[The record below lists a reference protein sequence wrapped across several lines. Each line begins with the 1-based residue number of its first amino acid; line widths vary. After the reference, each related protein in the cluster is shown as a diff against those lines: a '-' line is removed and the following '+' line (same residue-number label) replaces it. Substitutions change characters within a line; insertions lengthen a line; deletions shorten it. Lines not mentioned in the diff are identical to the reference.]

1 MSNSWLFAVLL
12 LLVLPANLAA
22 QEPYL
27 VAYAGFAGFQAPV
40 WAPKDLGLMEKYGFN
55 GDVILV
61 PGSVRQIQALQ
72 GGSIHFAQVDAAT
85 AINAINQGADLVMI
99 SGSLNSFPYSFMVQ
113 KEIRKP
119 EDLVGKKIGI
129 LAVGGATETAT
140 ILALKA
146 WNVPR
151 QSVTIFPAGDPVG
164 RIVALSTRA
173 IDATVLSYPDIN
185 EAIRV
190 GMHALA
196 DMSEM
201 KEASFPMNVMAA
213 RRSFVEKNRD
223 TVKRLQQAYA
233 EGTYQFI
240 NNKEKG
246 LAVLTKRLRQKN
258 PKVLEETYQY
268 FARKFSFP
276 TRASQVGLRNTLELL
291 SQRTPG
297 AKVDMNVSKYLCPA
311 LLMIAAAPP
320 VAADDDGWAQ
330 QTYVYKTVDGVKI
343 EAQVFDGAG
352 LAPSITV
359 RGPAIVE
366 EPTTTVVIP
375 PKWELSVNNFGDYEM
390 SCDDGAVNVAP
401 KT

>member
-1 MSNSWLFAVLL
+1 MLTRWLFSFLL
-12 LLVLPANLAA
+12 PLLPASLAA
-22 QEPYL
+22 QESYL

-40 WAPKDLGLMEKYGFN
+40 WAPKDLGLMTKYGFN

-85 AINAINQGADLVMI
+85 AINAINQGADLVML
-99 SGSLNSFPYSFMVQ
+99 SGSLNSFPYSFMAQ

-151 QSVTIFPAGDPVG
+151 QSVTIFPAGDPVA
-164 RIVALSTRA
+164 RIAALSTK
-173 IDATVLSYPDIN
+173 
-185 EAIRV
+185 AIRV

-240 NNKEKG
+240 NNKERG
-246 LAVLTKRLRQKN
+246 LAVLSKRLRLKN
-258 PKVLEETYQY
+258 PKGIDETYQY
-268 FARKFSFP
+268 FAKKFSFP
-276 TRASQVGLRNTLELL
+276 TRVSQVGLRNTLELL

-297 AKVDMNVSKYLCPA
+297 AKIDMNVNRYLDEST
-311 LLMIAAAPP
+311 LDELERE
-320 VAADDDGWAQ
+320 GFF
-330 QTYVYKTVDGVKI
+330 KRL
-343 EAQVFDGAG
+343 AG
-352 LAPSITV
+352 
-359 RGPAIVE
+359 
-366 EPTTTVVIP
+366 
-375 PKWELSVNNFGDYEM
+375 KN
-390 SCDDGAVNVAP
+390 
-401 KT
+401 

>member
-1 MSNSWLFAVLL
+1 MSNNWLLAVLI
-12 LLVLPANLAA
+12 LLVVPVRLAA
-22 QEPYL
+22 QEQYL

-246 LAVLTKRLRQKN
+246 LAVLGKRLRLRN
-258 PKVLEETYQY
+258 PKGLEETYQY
-268 FARKFSFP
+268 FAKKFSFP
-276 TRASQVGLRNTLELL
+276 TRVSQVGLRNTLELL

-297 AKVDMNVSKYLCPA
+297 TKLDMNVNKYLDEST
-311 LLMIAAAPP
+311 LDELQRE
-320 VAADDDGWAQ
+320 GFF
-330 QTYVYKTVDGVKI
+330 KRL
-343 EAQVFDGAG
+343 AG
-352 LAPSITV
+352 KS
-359 RGPAIVE
+359 
-366 EPTTTVVIP
+366 
-375 PKWELSVNNFGDYEM
+375 
-390 SCDDGAVNVAP
+390 
-401 KT
+401 

>member
-1 MSNSWLFAVLL
+1 MLRRSLFTILL
-12 LLVLPANLAA
+12 MLALTASLAA
-22 QEPYL
+22 QELHL
-27 VAYAGFAGFQAPV
+27 VAYAGFAGFQATV
-40 WAPKDLGLMEKYGFN
+40 WAPKDLGLMAKYGFN

-85 AINAINQGADLVMI
+85 AINAIQQGADLVMI
-99 SGSLNSFPYSFMVQ
+99 SGSLNSFPYSFMAQ

-119 EDLVGKKIGI
+119 QDLVGKKIGI

-140 ILALKA
+140 ILALRA

-151 QSVTIFPAGDPVG
+151 QSVTIFPAGDPVA
-164 RIVALSTRA
+164 RIAALSTRA

-201 KEASFPMNVMAA
+201 KEASFPMSVMVV
-213 RRSFVEKNRD
+213 RRSFAEKNRD
-223 TVKRLQQAYA
+223 MVKRFQQAYA

-246 LAVLTKRLRQKN
+246 LAVLSKRLRQKN
-258 PKVLEETYQY
+258 PKAVEETYQY
-268 FARKFSFP
+268 FARRFSFP
-276 TRASQVGLRNTLELL
+276 TRVSQDGLRNTLELL

-297 AKVDMNVSKYLCPA
+297 AKLDMNVNKYLDEST
-311 LLMIAAAPP
+311 LDELERE
-320 VAADDDGWAQ
+320 GFF
-330 QTYVYKTVDGVKI
+330 KRL
-343 EAQVFDGAG
+343 AG
-352 LAPSITV
+352 KS
-359 RGPAIVE
+359 
-366 EPTTTVVIP
+366 
-375 PKWELSVNNFGDYEM
+375 
-390 SCDDGAVNVAP
+390 
-401 KT
+401 